1 MNKKIVPIVIVL
13 LLLTGVGYYL
23 KMKPS
28 SMMGEQ
34 SASSAQSEAMQ
45 FAEAINSGRPTTCI
59 LTKDLDKMEYHI
71 KGKMMS
77 ADITSEVNGEIT
89 LSHMINDGSYLY
101 TWSDTQNQGVKMA
114 IPSEEETKAAI
125 DKAKEYQ
132 QNMPATPRFEGEAD
146 YESFKNQGYTINCK
160 ASSVGDS
167 VFTPPS
173 DVTFTDPTQMMQQ
186 LTMPDGGQIDYKKL
200 QEQYGSMVPAEE

>member
-13 LLLTGVGYYL
+13 LFLAGVGYYL

-28 SMMGEQ
+28 SMIGKQ

-45 FAEAINSGRPTTCI
+45 FAEAINSGRPTTCT
-59 LTKDLDKMEYHI
+59 LTKGADSMEYHI
-71 KGKMMS
+71 KGKMMA
-77 ADITSEVNGEIT
+77 ADISTTIEGKTT

-101 TWSDTQNQGVKMA
+101 TWSDTQKQGVKMS
-114 IPSEEETKAAI
+114 IPSEEDSQAAV

-132 QNMPATPRFEGEAD
+132 AAAPKFEGEAD
-146 YESFKNQGYTINCK
+146 YESFKSQGYTINCNT
-160 ASSVGDS
+160 SSVGDS

-186 LTMPDGGQIDYKKL
+186 LTTPEGGQIDYKKL
-200 QEQYGSMVPAEE
+200 QEQYGNMVPAEE